1 MDSYYALGAT
11 SVPMRKSRLVTA
23 IRFSMCLHY
32 NRFRMRKQAT
42 QPKHF
47 HIFSTNS
54 KFSQSFTT
62 YYNFFTTYSFPPFS
76 LYTFPPSEPTE
87 AVKGKRKKY
96 CRHIKKEPTCRTD
109 FSAAQIGSVNFQRYF
124 LPLDGG
130 GGVLIYSIL
139 E

>member
-1 MDSYYALGAT
+1 
-11 SVPMRKSRLVTA
+11 MRKP
-23 IRFSMCLHY
+23 
-32 NRFRMRKQAT
+32 AT

-76 LYTFPPSEPTE
+76 LYTFPPSEKSET
-87 AVKGKRKKY
+87 VKGKRKKY

-109 FSAAQIGSVNFQRYF
+109 FSAAQIGSMNYQRYF
-124 LPLDGG
+124 FPLTGAFFSDTIH
-130 GGVLIYSIL
+130 LKKIKFQRNIKLFFLFFRTSIRYKI
-139 E
+139 

>member
-47 HIFSTNS
+47 HIFSTIS
-54 KFSQSFTT
+54 KFSQPITT
-62 YYNFFTTYSFPPFS
+62 FHNLFFSSILS
-76 LYTFPPSEPTE
+76 LHHPTIRTHRSRQGNKEKVLQSWHEKKSRSERQLP
-87 AVKGKRKKY
+87 VN
-96 CRHIKKEPTCRTD
+96 
-109 FSAAQIGSVNFQRYF
+109 QIGSLNFQRYF
-124 LPLDGG
+124 FPLDGG
-130 GGVLIYSIL
+130 GGVLINYLIL
-139 E
+139 ILI